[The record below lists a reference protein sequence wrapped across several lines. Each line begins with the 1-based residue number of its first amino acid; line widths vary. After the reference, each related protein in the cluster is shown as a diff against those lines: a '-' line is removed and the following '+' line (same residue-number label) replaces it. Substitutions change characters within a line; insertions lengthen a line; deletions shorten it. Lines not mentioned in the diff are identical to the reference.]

1 MGSFDEYRDKWVY
14 KCPYCGLDTYSY
26 RDCGKVTPCRCGK
39 DMQLVDFQ
47 EGKHVEEET
56 TGHNF
61 PNIITFKP
69 YFDVTMNKEVTSNAE
84 IKEYC
89 KRNNM
94 VYAGDKE
101 LTQQCE
107 QNKRENEIR
116 LDREITEGLT
126 KTIMERL

>member
-1 MGSFDEYRDKWVY
+1 MD
-14 KCPYCGLDTYSY
+14 SY
-26 RDCGKVTPCRCGK
+26 NPD
-39 DMQLVDFQ
+39 
-47 EGKHVEEET
+47 
-56 TGHNF
+56 F
-61 PNIITFKP
+61 PNHIPFEFGSDRNKKCKNKNCSNCVYSCVNCDKENGVYTEWHKSKSPNIQTFKP
-69 YFDVTMNKEVTSNAE
+69 YFDLTMNKEVTSKAE

-89 KRNNM
+89 KHNNM